1 MTDKV
6 ALADTE
12 TLTRVAEIF
21 ATLGDPTRLRMIAA
35 LTAGEMSVGELART
49 VAISESAVSHQLRL
63 LRALRIVR
71 GRRSG
76 REVFYTLDDQH
87 VHDLLLL
94 GIAHSNEKNE

>member
-6 ALADTE
+6 MLADTE

-21 ATLGDPTRLRMIAA
+21 ATLGDPTRLRLIAV
-35 LTAGEMSVGELART
+35 LSSGEMGVGELART
-49 VAISESAVSHQLRL
+49 IEISESAVSHQLRL

-94 GIAHSNEKNE
+94 GIAHISEKHE